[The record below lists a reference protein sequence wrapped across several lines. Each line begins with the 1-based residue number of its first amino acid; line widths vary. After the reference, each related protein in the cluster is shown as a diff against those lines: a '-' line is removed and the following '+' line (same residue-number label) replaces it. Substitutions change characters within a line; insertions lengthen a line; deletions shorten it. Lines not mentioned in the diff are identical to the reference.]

1 MEQERGSRL
10 EIIIDGFGAGGSGD
24 ADEDSA
30 DEMRPLSTKCVVGP
44 LVWYRFSVINNEGRR
59 LLNCI
64 DGLICVLVA
73 GPTRSSGSALLS
85 EER

>member
-44 LVWYRFSVINNEGRR
+44 LVWYRFSVINNEG
-59 LLNCI
+59 
-64 DGLICVLVA
+64 
-73 GPTRSSGSALLS
+73 
-85 EER
+85 